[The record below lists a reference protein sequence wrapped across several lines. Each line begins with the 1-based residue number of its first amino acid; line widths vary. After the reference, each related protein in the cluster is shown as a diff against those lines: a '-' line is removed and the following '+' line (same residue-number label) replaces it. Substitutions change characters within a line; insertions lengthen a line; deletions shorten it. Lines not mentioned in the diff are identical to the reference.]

1 MILHL
6 KETLFSLKDEDFWRK
21 CGFACESNSF
31 YWKGISN
38 RQFFLFA
45 FLSSSRT
52 SLRIILLY
60 VSFFLALHSLRY
72 ILCISFSFS
81 SNSAIHLILLC
92 VDDHPTW
99 SGFIIQ
105 FEIKLP
111 DTYEKNHL
119 IPLLC
124 IVSDTKPLL
133 QCNWFSHAIPCTL
146 CNA

>member
-6 KETLFSLKDEDFWRK
+6 KETEFSLKDEDFWRK
-21 CGFACESNSF
+21 CGIACESNSF
-31 YWKGISN
+31 YWKGISTV
-38 RQFFLFA
+38 FFCSIKSVWKNFALFCPSPV
-45 FLSSSRT
+45 L
-52 SLRIILLY
+52 LCIILLY
-60 VSFFLALHSLRY
+60 VSFLLALSFLALHSLRY

-81 SNSAIHLILLC
+81 SNSAVHLILLC

-111 DTYEKNHL
+111 DAYKKNHL

-124 IVSDTKPLL
+124 IVSDTKPL
-133 QCNWFSHAIPCTL
+133 
-146 CNA
+146 